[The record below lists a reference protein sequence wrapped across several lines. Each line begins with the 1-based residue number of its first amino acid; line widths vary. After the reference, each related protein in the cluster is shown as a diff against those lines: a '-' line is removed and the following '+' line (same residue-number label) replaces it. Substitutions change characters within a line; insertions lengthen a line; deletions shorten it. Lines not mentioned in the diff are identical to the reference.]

1 MSASIVQY
9 TFIGNVHD
17 TSEGVKDLNYDG
29 SVNYLEVLFFICLQA
44 QCTIP
49 VSCELKYIFC
59 FRAFFRR
66 GMPKQEQ

>member
-49 VSCELKYIFC
+49 VSCELK
-59 FRAFFRR
+59 
-66 GMPKQEQ
+66 